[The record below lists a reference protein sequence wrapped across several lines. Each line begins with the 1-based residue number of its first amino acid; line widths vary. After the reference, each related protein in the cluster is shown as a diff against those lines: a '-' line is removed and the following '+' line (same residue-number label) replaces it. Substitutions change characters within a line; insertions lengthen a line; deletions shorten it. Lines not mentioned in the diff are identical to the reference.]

1 MWAKDDVC
9 YGNRNRYN
17 SRKKRLIT
25 LNKEN
30 INFMSYEMTKIFNY
44 TNKDKTVYRYANSG
58 GKRKE
63 KRHYHQVKNTPFY
76 FPN

>member
-9 YGNRNRYN
+9 YGNHNSYN
-17 SRKKRLIT
+17 SRKKRLKT

-44 TNKDKTVYRYANSG
+44 TYKRINLHYHYTNSG
-58 GKRKE
+58 GMRKE
-63 KRHYHQVKNTPFY
+63 KRHYHQVKNVKK
-76 FPN
+76 

>member
-1 MWAKDDVC
+1 MTC
-9 YGNRNRYN
+9 GNHNSYI
-17 SRKKRLIT
+17 SRKKRLNV

-30 INFMSYEMTKIFNY
+30 INLMSFEMTKIFNY
-44 TNKDKTVYRYANSG
+44 INKRIRLCYHYANSG

-63 KRHYHQVKNTPFY
+63 KRYHHQVKNASFY